1 VATFSTRAQ
10 PSPNRR
16 LIVLGAIVVA
26 ACVIVAGAR
35 AVADRYHDDNIWR
48 NTAAAIG
55 GTQLNGDFGY
65 VFLPASNT
73 LLDGESPYIDPDT
86 VRTRENAPYAYPPL
100 LALLIAPL
108 AVLPEHVSGGFLPG
122 ILFSL
127 VLIAAVVGALLLF
140 DVRDWRCYVIAFLC
154 PGTLESIEF
163 GAIGPLLL
171 LLIAVIWRLRDRPWG
186 GVAAGSCAALK
197 LFLWPLGLWLLLTG
211 RIRATALSVVTTVVL
226 VLGSWA
232 VIGFRGLGD
241 YPRLL
246 QRLDDVEAVNSYSAF
261 ALIRAFDVPQTAA
274 RALVAAAAVL
284 LVLGAWRAAR
294 GVGRTREEAD
304 RASLILVVAAAL
316 VLTPILWIHYLV
328 LLIAPIALARRTFSA
343 LWLAPL
349 ALTLFEALDWYR
361 GWAYG
366 DTKALVSVAAV
377 IALVTVGSLSAVR
390 RRTRVAAWL

>member
-1 VATFSTRAQ
+1 M
-10 PSPNRR
+10 
-16 LIVLGAIVVA
+16 LGALVVA
-26 ACVIVAGAR
+26 ACMVVAGAR
-35 AVADRYHDDNIWR
+35 AVADRYHGDNIWR

-73 LLDGESPYIDPDT
+73 VLEGKSPYVDPDT
-86 VRTRENAPYAYPPL
+86 VRTREDAPYAYPPL
-100 LALLIAPL
+100 LALVIAPL
-108 AVLPEHVSGGFLPG
+108 AVLPEHVGGVFLPG

-127 VLIAAVVGALLLF
+127 VLIAAVVGALLLME
-140 DVRDWRCYVIAFLC
+140 VRDWRCYVVAFLC
-154 PGTLESIEF
+154 PGTLESIEL

-171 LLIAVIWRLRDRPWG
+171 FLIAVTWRLRDRAWG
-186 GVAAGSCAALK
+186 AVAAGSCAALK

-211 RIRATALSVVTTVVL
+211 RIRATALAVVTTVVL

-246 QRLDDVEAVNSYSAF
+246 QRLDDVEAVNSYSVF
-261 ALIRAFDVPQTAA
+261 ALIRAFDVPQSAA
-274 RALVAAAAVL
+274 RALVGGVAL
-284 LVLGAWRAAR
+284 LLLFAAWRAAR
-294 GVGRTREEAD
+294 GAGTTREEAD
-304 RASLILVVAAAL
+304 RASLILVVVAAL

-328 LLIAPIALARRTFSA
+328 LLLAPIALARRTFSA

-377 IALVTVGSLSAVR
+377 VVLVAAGSLSAVR